1 MLLFI
6 CLGVL
11 CALLSGGLFY
21 FYRQNKSEVKRREEF
36 KSLFEMADGQYKADQ
51 LRIQSLLEDLAN
63 KNTLMERGSQALENA
78 FAREKQLM
86 GVLNTMNENN
96 EALELSIKF
105 EKTQYEKLFG
115 QKKSSEVRTGKIA
128 EQLAPFLENYP
139 LNPANAKFLGDPI
152 DIVSFDDD
160 KITFVEVKSGAAD
173 LTKRQRQIRDMIKE
187 GKVDF
192 IVYRIKGQDPDPQ
205 PEPDKGES

>member
-6 CLGVL
+6 CLGVI
-11 CALLSGGLFY
+11 CALLAGGAFY
-21 FYRQNKSEVKRREEF
+21 FYRQSKASELRRQEEF
-36 KSLFEMADGQYKADQ
+36 KTLFETADGQYKTDQ

-86 GVLNTMNENN
+86 SVLNNLNENN

-105 EKTQYEKLFG
+105 EKSQYEKLFG

-139 LNPANAKFLGDPI
+139 VDPGTARFIGDPI
-152 DIVSFDDD
+152 DFCHFLDD
-160 KITFVEVKSGAAD
+160 KIVFVEVKSGESQLSA
-173 LTKRQRQIRDMIKE
+173 KQRNIRDLIQA
-187 GKVDF
+187 GKVEF
-192 IVYRIKGQDPDPQ
+192 VLYRVRGK
-205 PEPDKGES
+205 

>member
-86 GVLNTMNENN
+86 GV
-96 EALELSIKF
+96 
-105 EKTQYEKLFG
+105 
-115 QKKSSEVRTGKIA
+115 
-128 EQLAPFLENYP
+128 
-139 LNPANAKFLGDPI
+139 
-152 DIVSFDDD
+152 
-160 KITFVEVKSGAAD
+160 
-173 LTKRQRQIRDMIKE
+173 
-187 GKVDF
+187 
-192 IVYRIKGQDPDPQ
+192 
-205 PEPDKGES
+205 